1 MSWNMVGKM
10 RMRDCNNA
18 TQTHAFTH
26 THTHRHTWLL
36 WFSFFLNQEV
46 PEWNSWTTLF
56 GRNDGCWSLVRWPYM
71 HLRHWRCCGRRRW
84 WAPPTPHRTSY
95 LVSGLAG
102 GLGRGWL
109 LGGTPSTLQRVG
121 WMWMNV
127 CLWAVCECVCV
138 CLYKKKSRKNCC
150 IRILWQIL
158 YVCIFVHESVEKL

>member
-1 MSWNMVGKM
+1 MLCHCNMYVVHYKPSVCDVMKHGWKNEDE
-10 RMRDCNNA
+10 RLQQC
-18 TQTHAFTH
+18 HADPCVY

-36 WFSFFLNQEV
+36 WFSFFFNQEV

-109 LGGTPSTLQRVG
+109 LAMGGTPSTLQRVG

-138 CLYKKKSRKNCC
+138 CL
-150 IRILWQIL
+150 
-158 YVCIFVHESVEKL
+158 